1 MSYGKKIRR
10 VRIVPG
16 CISCG
21 SCEAIC
27 PNVFEV
33 TDIAH
38 VRPNGDL
45 EDNAELVREAADMCP
60 VSVIKVDEEQWYH
73 KKLSWKYDYYFMRL
87 FWYAQ

>member
-1 MSYGKKIRR
+1 MKCGKKFKG

-27 PNVFEV
+27 PKVFEV

-38 VRPNGDL
+38 VKPYGSVND
-45 EDNAELVREAADMCP
+45 EDIELIKEAADMCP
-60 VSVIKVDEEQWYH
+60 VSVIKVDEE
-73 KKLSWKYDYYFMRL
+73 
-87 FWYAQ
+87 